1 MKWCSTTLSLLA
13 TVAVSGCAPQV
24 IRPADTQ
31 INSRAKSP
39 GGTLEAL
46 YADDIGGGA
55 AVGATEEVFVVER
68 GGFPKLRERVFSE
81 ECVHNLTTRW
91 SAPRDLAISYDVAA
105 DFHEHSHP
113 YGPSPLSIFSSAY
126 WTFSHPHGVQVHF
139 KRNLTAPA
147 GGC

>member
-1 MKWCSTTLSLLA
+1 M
-13 TVAVSGCAPQV
+13 
-24 IRPADTQ
+24 
-31 INSRAKSP
+31 
-39 GGTLEAL
+39 
-46 YADDIGGGA
+46 
-55 AVGATEEVFVVER
+55 VER